1 MSYHCNF
8 KIKHIKIPLLFY
20 YSMNLKSRF
29 LESQIQ
35 YKTAFIFP
43 ITSQTRKFSLLQ
55 QLIEIN
61 ISSYSHVYICW
72 DFGLCRYKDVRI
84 LIHTQCIH
92 LQPVFTKC
100 LHVLVPIFLLLY
112 YTAFQ
117 SLKYSI
123 LKRSARWLI
132 NPVWPMPSVRKHSLA
147 VAREK
152 GHVRGWQGRGAT
164 RLVGVTET
172 APEMGYFAQRG
183 RGRNWIV

>member
-8 KIKHIKIPLLFY
+8 KIKHIQIPLLFH
-20 YSMNLKSRF
+20 YSMDVKSR
-29 LESQIQ
+29 LLDSQIQ
-35 YKTAFIFP
+35 YKT
-43 ITSQTRKFSLLQ
+43 ITSQTRKFSFLQ
-55 QLIEIN
+55 QLIKIN

-72 DFGLCRYKDVRI
+72 GLGLCRYKEFII
-84 LIHTQCIH
+84 LIQTQCIH
-92 LQPVFTKC
+92 LQPIFTKC
-100 LHVLVPIFLLLY
+100 LRVFVPILLLCC
-112 YTAFQ
+112 TAFQ

-132 NPVWPMPSVRKHSLA
+132 TPFWPMPSVRKHSLA

-152 GHVRGWQGRGAT
+152 GHVRDWQGRGAT

>member
-8 KIKHIKIPLLFY
+8 KIKYIEIPLLFH
-20 YSMNLKSRF
+20 YSMDPKSR
-29 LESQIQ
+29 LLDSQIQ

-43 ITSQTRKFSLLQ
+43 ITIQTRKFSFLY

-72 DFGLCRYKDVRI
+72 GLGLCRYKEFII
-84 LIHTQCIH
+84 LIQTQCIH
-92 LQPVFTKC
+92 LQQIFIKC
-100 LHVLVPIFLLLY
+100 LHVLFPMFLLRC
-112 YTAFQ
+112 TAFR

-123 LKRSARWLI
+123 IKRSARWLI
-132 NPVWPMPSVRKHSLA
+132 TPVWLMPSVRKHSLA

-152 GHVRGWQGRGAT
+152 GHVRDWQGRGAT